1 MPDRAN
7 ELREAIIAYRD
18 FLRGGE
24 RRSQMEYTPFQESDG
39 NTSYSPIGKTECILI
54 RGCDT
59 VEQLRPLRKRLRAAA
74 DAACGDKALG
84 PAVEALATALVSL
97 SVAADPT
104 VNQLNGL
111 IDVNHKTGERRPFC
125 EYVRASVLDALDRA
139 LRRLPTSEAGDR
151 RERGGES
158 GRPTTLLEP
167 IPVVSVVK
175 ALGREAGRSDK
186 LADKLRRRNYP
197 VEKRAGK
204 YFCQRA
210 DAMAMF
216 PNRRERIKEI

>member
-1 MPDRAN
+1 MPDRTT
-7 ELREAIIAYRD
+7 ELRDAILAYRD

-24 RRSQMEYTPFQESDG
+24 RRSQLEYTPFLESDG

-59 VEQLRPLRKRLRAAA
+59 VEQIRPLRKRLRAAA
-74 DAACGDKALG
+74 DAACRDKALG
-84 PAVEALATALVSL
+84 PAVEALSAAMASL
-97 SVAADPT
+97 STAADST
-104 VNQLNGL
+104 VNQCNGL
-111 IDVNHKTGERRPFC
+111 IDVNPKTGERRPFC

-139 LRRLPTSEAGDR
+139 LRRLPASEAGDR

-175 ALGREAGRSDK
+175 VVGREAGRSDK
-186 LADKLRRRNYP
+186 LADKMKRRNYP